1 MEEMLQ
7 KVNDLSALSKAL
19 KDGLSVFK
27 LVGNLFKRKN

>member
-27 LVGNLFKRKN
+27 IEDRKSVV

>member
-27 LVGNLFKRKN
+27 IEGN

>member
-7 KVNDLSALSKAL
+7 KVNDRSALSKAL

-27 LVGNLFKRKN
+27 IEGN